1 MNPIVRAIAL
11 LHALAVTAM
20 VATGCVSVSRIGATT
35 DRLSAEQ
42 TTSDPY
48 LARLAEQMERGREV
62 RRGWTAGAA
71 GFDQATMRSEA
82 DRALSARAGGAS
94 SPGTV
99 TSKHVADERLETTA
113 AWRTSRETF
122 YLAPRGNSSGDA
134 PFAFSGLQ
142 AQTVEIKLVPVDG
155 IYFRLEF
162 TCDGDLKIRS
172 PSGNSSHRAGQRV
185 TVSPGVQAG
194 SGAHLT
200 LLPSAGLRRCEG
212 YAHYAE
218 GQRPF
223 SIVRQETEA
232 PSVARFNAEY
242 HRCVLPREVAADP
255 LANVFYASGWLS
267 DTCPFPLLSPVLLPT
282 ERAGFDAKVKSLL
295 GTDLPDRFY
304 AMGDPELPLDFSHA
318 PRLSQIFIS
327 YLDIKADF
335 SGRILDRLL
344 RHHAARGTTIR
355 ILASAVLERAKDRAM
370 LRRLAADFPN
380 VSYKVHLWKPPLL
393 STPAVALSQFH
404 RVNHA
409 KLLAAIS
416 DDPGRSVAI
425 IGGRNI
431 HDGFLFDRPL
441 DLSSNPSLQQ
451 YGQARGMTLNYY
463 SNWRDLDLAVFD
475 DRTVRLLTAHLSTL
489 WEDDAVTRVV
499 RPFSIA
505 KRGGAYPRE
514 GFARH
519 FLSVPYTD
527 GRALEDYYVDLFD
540 AARSR
545 IDIVNPYLN
554 LTERLRQALD
564 RALARGVEVTIVGR
578 ISLEGDLGGSLMT
591 AINEEF
597 VERYFDRLKIYNYR
611 DPKVLLHAKVL
622 AIDGRLTVISGVNLN
637 NRSFIHDTEN
647 GLVVFDR
654 DFARRVAAVVDRFR
668 AESDLVTEAPEE
680 SLLQLLLRARMIREA
695 L

>member
-1 MNPIVRAIAL
+1 MTSIRRAVAL
-11 LHALAVTAM
+11 LHALAATAV
-20 VATGCVSVSRIGATT
+20 VATGCMTMGRIDTVEP
-35 DRLSAEQ
+35 LSAERAAG
-42 TTSDPY
+42 DPY
-48 LARLAEQMERGREV
+48 LARLAQQMERGEVV
-62 RRGWTAGAA
+62 RRGWTGGAA
-71 GFDQATMRSEA
+71 ASDQTTVRSEA
-82 DRALSARAGGAS
+82 DRGRSAREVSGS
-94 SPGTV
+94 NT
-99 TSKHVADERLETTA
+99 RLETTA

-142 AQTVEIKLVPVDG
+142 ARSVEIKLVPLDG
-155 IYFRLEF
+155 AYFRLEF
-162 TCDGDLKIRS
+162 TCDGDLRVRS
-172 PSGNSSHRAGQRV
+172 ASGPSLHRAGRRV
-185 TVSPGVQAG
+185 TLSPGV
-194 SGAHLT
+194 GAESWAQLT

-212 YAHYAE
+212 FAHYAD
-218 GQRPF
+218 GSRPF
-223 SIVRQETEA
+223 GFVRQETER
-232 PSVARFNAEY
+232 PDLARFNGEY
-242 HRCVLPREVAADP
+242 HRCILPRHVPDDP
-255 LANVFYASGWLS
+255 LANMFYASGWLS
-267 DTCPFPLLSPVLLPT
+267 DTCPFPLHSPVLLAS
-282 ERAGFDAKVKSLL
+282 ERAGFEAKVKALL
-295 GTDLPDRFY
+295 GAGLPERFY
-304 AMGDPELPLDFSHA
+304 AEGDPELPLDFSRA

-344 RHHAARGTTIR
+344 RYHAARGTTIR
-355 ILASAVLERAKDRAM
+355 ILASQVLEREKDRAM

-380 VSYKVHLWKPPLL
+380 VSYKVHVWKPPLL

-416 DDPGRSVAI
+416 DDPVRSVAI

-451 YGQARGMTLNYY
+451 YGQARGLTLNYY
-463 SNWRDLDLAVFD
+463 SNWRDLDLAVSD
-475 DRTVRLLTAHLSTL
+475 DTTVRLLTAHLSTL
-489 WEDDAVTRVV
+489 WEEDAVTRVV
-499 RPFSIA
+499 RPFSISE
-505 KRGGAYPRE
+505 RSDAYPRE

-519 FLSVPYTD
+519 FLSVPYSD
-527 GRALEDYYVDLFD
+527 GRALEDYYVGLFE

-564 RALARGVEVTIVGR
+564 RALERGVEVTIVGR
-578 ISLEGDLGGSLMT
+578 ISLKGDLGGTLMT

-647 GLVVFDR
+647 GLVVLDR
-654 DFARRVAAVVDRFR
+654 DFAARVAAVTDGFR
-668 AESDLVTEAPEE
+668 RESDLVTEAPAE
-680 SLLQLLLRARMIREA
+680 SLFQLLLHVRMIREA

>member
-11 LHALAVTAM
+11 LHALAVTAV
-20 VATGCVSVSRIGATT
+20 VATGCVSVSRIGVMT
-35 DRLSAEQ
+35 DPQSAQ
-42 TTSDPY
+42 RTTSDPY
-48 LARLAEQMERGREV
+48 LARLEEQMERGERV
-62 RRGWTAGAA
+62 RRGWTGGAA
-71 GFDQATMRSEA
+71 ASDRTTVRSEA
-82 DRALSARAGGAS
+82 DRGHNTREVSGSNTR
-94 SPGTV
+94 
-99 TSKHVADERLETTA
+99 RETTA

-122 YLAPRGNSSGDA
+122 YLAPRGKSSGDA

-142 AQTVEIKLVPVDG
+142 AQTVEIQLVPVGG

-162 TCDGDLKIRS
+162 SCDGDLKVS
-172 PSGNSSHRAGQRV
+172 APSGNSSHRTGQRI
-185 TVSPGVQAG
+185 TLSPGVQAG

-200 LLPSAGLRRCEG
+200 LLPSPGLKRCEG

-218 GQRPF
+218 GRRPF
-223 SIVRQETEA
+223 GIVRQETEQPA
-232 PSVARFNAEY
+232 VARFNAEY
-242 HRCVLPREVAADP
+242 HRCVLPREVEDDP
-255 LANVFYASGWLS
+255 VANIFYASGWLS
-267 DTCPFPLLSPVLLPT
+267 VTCPFPVASPMLLAS
-282 ERAGFDAKVKSLL
+282 ERAGFDEKVRSLL
-295 GTDLPDRFY
+295 GTGLPARFY
-304 AMGDPELPLDFSHA
+304 AEGDPELPLDFSHA

-344 RHHAARGTTIR
+344 RHHAARGTIIR
-355 ILASAVLERAKDRAM
+355 ILASQVLEREKDRAM

-393 STPAVALSQFH
+393 STPSVALSQYH

-416 DDPGRSVAI
+416 DEPGRSVAI

-451 YGQARGMTLNYY
+451 YGQARGLTLNYY

-499 RPFSIA
+499 RPFSVA
-505 KRGGAYPRE
+505 ERGDASPRE

-554 LTERLRQALD
+554 LTDRLRQALD
-564 RALARGVEVTIVGR
+564 RALDRGVEVTIVGR
-578 ISLEGDLGGSLMT
+578 ISLKGDLGGSLMT

-611 DPKVLLHAKVL
+611 DPKILLHAKVL

-647 GLVVFDR
+647 GLVVLDR

-668 AESDLVTEAPEE
+668 TESDLVTEAPEE

>member
-20 VATGCVSVSRIGATT
+20 VGTGCVSVSRIGATT
-35 DRLSAEQ
+35 DGKSAAR
-42 TTSDPY
+42 TTTDPY
-48 LARLAEQMERGREV
+48 LARLVEQMDRGELV
-62 RRGWTAGAA
+62 RRGWTGGAA
-71 GFDQATMRSEA
+71 ASDQTTVQREA
-82 DRALSARAGGAS
+82 NRGQSARDVSGS
-94 SPGTV
+94 NT
-99 TSKHVADERLETTA
+99 RLETTA

-122 YLAPRGNSSGDA
+122 YLAPRGTSSGDA

-142 AQTVEIKLVPVDG
+142 AQTVEIDLVPVDG
-155 IYFRLEF
+155 GYFRLEF

-172 PSGNSSHRAGQRV
+172 STGRSSHRAGQRI
-185 TVSPGVQAG
+185 TLSPGIQAG
-194 SGAHLT
+194 NGAHLT
-200 LLPSAGLRRCEG
+200 LLPSPGLKRCEG

-218 GQRPF
+218 GKRPF
-223 SIVRQETEA
+223 RIVRQETEQPA
-232 PSVARFNAEY
+232 IARFNAEY
-242 HRCVLPREVAADP
+242 HRCVLPRKVEDDP
-255 LANVFYASGWLS
+255 VANVFYASGWLS
-267 DTCPFPLLSPVLLPT
+267 DTCPFPVASPVLLAS
-282 ERAGFDAKVKSLL
+282 EREGFDEKVRSLL
-295 GTDLPDRFY
+295 GTGLPERFY
-304 AMGDPELPLDFSHA
+304 AEGDPELPLDFSHA

-355 ILASAVLERAKDRAM
+355 ILASAVLEREKDRAM

-451 YGQARGMTLNYY
+451 YGQARGLTLNYY

-499 RPFSIA
+499 RPFSVA
-505 KRGGAYPRE
+505 ERGDASPRE

-554 LTERLRQALD
+554 LTDRLRQALD
-564 RALARGVEVTIVGR
+564 RALERGVEVTIVGR
-578 ISLEGDLGGSLMT
+578 ISLKGDLGGSLMT

-611 DPKVLLHAKVL
+611 DPKILLHAKVL
-622 AIDGRLTVISGVNLN
+622 AIDGKLTVVSGVNLN

-647 GLVVFDR
+647 GLVVLDR
-654 DFARRVAAVVDRFR
+654 DFARRVAVVVDRFR
-668 AESDLVTEAPEE
+668 AESDLVTKAPEK

>member
-1 MNPIVRAIAL
+1 MDSSPADRIICSGRFEIEDIIMTSIRRAF
-11 LHALAVTAM
+11 ALAATAIL
-20 VATGCVSVSRIGATT
+20 ATGCMTVGRIDSTA
-35 DRLSAEQ
+35 DQLSAAR
-42 TTSDPY
+42 TAADPY
-48 LARLAEQMERGREV
+48 LARLAQQMSRQGPARPATTT
-62 RRGWTAGAA
+62 RNDAAA
-71 GFDQATMRSEA
+71 G
-82 DRALSARAGGAS
+82 
-94 SPGTV
+94 PGP
-99 TSKHVADERLETTA
+99 TSGKHAADERLETKV

-142 AQTVEIKLVPVDG
+142 AQTVEIELVPVDD

-162 TCDGDLKIRS
+162 TCDGDLEVRS
-172 PSGNSSHRAGQRV
+172 ATGNNLHRAGQRV
-185 TVSPGVQAG
+185 TVSPGAQAE
-194 SGAHLT
+194 SGAHLV
-200 LLPSAGLRRCEG
+200 LVPSDGLRRCEG
-212 YAHYAE
+212 YAHYSE

-223 SIVRQETEA
+223 RIVRQETEQ

-242 HRCVLPREVAADP
+242 HRCVLPRKVDDDP
-255 LANVFYASGWLS
+255 VANVFYASGWLS
-267 DTCPFPLLSPVLLPT
+267 DTCPFPVLSPVLLAS
-282 ERAGFDAKVKSLL
+282 ERAGFDAKVKALL
-295 GTDLPDRFY
+295 GTGLPDRFY
-304 AMGDPELPLDFSHA
+304 AEGDPELPLDFSHA

-335 SGRILDRLL
+335 SGRVLDRLL

-393 STPAVALSQFH
+393 SMPAEALSQFH

-463 SNWRDLDLAVFD
+463 SNWRDLDLAISD

-499 RPFSIA
+499 RPFSISE
-505 KRGGAYPRE
+505 RSGAYPRD

-578 ISLEGDLGGSLMT
+578 ISLAGDLGGSLMT
-591 AINEEF
+591 VINEEF

-611 DPKVLLHAKVL
+611 DPKILLHAKVL

-647 GLVVFDR
+647 GLVVLDR

-668 AESDLVTEAPEE
+668 AESDLVTEAPED